1 MEDAFTTHVIIH
13 VMKKRDELLAGVEER
28 VLALIL
34 RTNRARIYE
43 DLLHGAGVQ
52 MEKALYPV
60 LSAAA
65 AIGPARVSEIA
76 ALLGLNPTT
85 VSRHLA
91 SLEEMGFVSRSTSD
105 EDARA
110 AAVGLTEAG
119 QDAVDA
125 LRRVRRG
132 LFAELLGDFKDDE
145 LERFAGYLGRLFHA
159 FEVAAGRAEA

>member
-1 MEDAFTTHVIIH
+1 
-13 VMKKRDELLAGVEER
+13 MKKRDELLAGVEER

-34 RTNRARIYE
+34 RANRARIYE
-43 DLLHGAGVQ
+43 DLLHGAGIQ
-52 MEKALYPV
+52 MDKALYPV

-91 SLEEMGFVSRSTSD
+91 SLEEMGLVTRSTSD

-110 AAVGLTEAG
+110 AAVGLTKAGREAV
-119 QDAVDA
+119 AA

-132 LFAELLGDFKDDE
+132 LFAELLDDFDDEE
-145 LERFAGYLGRLFHA
+145 LERFAGYLARLFQA
-159 FEVAAGRAEA
+159 FEVAAGRAGA